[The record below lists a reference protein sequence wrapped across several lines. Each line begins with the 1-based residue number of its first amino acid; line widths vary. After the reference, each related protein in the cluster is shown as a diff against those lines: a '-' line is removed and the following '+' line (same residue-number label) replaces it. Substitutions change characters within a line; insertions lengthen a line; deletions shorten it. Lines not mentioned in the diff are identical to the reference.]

1 MNSMIIWAEFLRKS
15 VRSIYGNTDRTQWII
30 LLHENTLFPVLKNRI
45 YKKGMEKAVE
55 MGNVSLVKYEDII
68 DAMTHHYR

>member
-45 YKKGMEKAVE
+45 YKKVHGKGSRDGKCVI
-55 MGNVSLVKYEDII
+55 SKI
-68 DAMTHHYR
+68 

>member
-15 VRSIYGNTDRTQWII
+15 VCSIYGNTDRTQWII
-30 LLHENTLFPVLKNRI
+30 LLHENTLFPVLKTGFT
-45 YKKGMEKAVE
+45 KGCMEKAAE

-68 DAMTHHYR
+68 DAMTHQYR